1 LKKGSNIYYPSLD
14 SLRAIAVILV
24 IISHWF
30 ASDHFLNRYTSNGT
44 LGVTLFFV
52 LSGFLISGILMNYK
66 TEIDLEVI
74 TIKQTLKIF
83 YIRRAVRIFPI
94 YYVLIG
100 VLLLFQFSLM
110 KDGFW
115 WHFFYLSNVYFWL
128 QGAFHGSLSHFW
140 SLAVEEQFY
149 LIWPMMILLISWK
162 RLPMLL
168 IIGIFSALAFRFM
181 AVDDQNEM
189 ARYLLPGSIDSFCV
203 GAIFALVQRELLPK
217 LSAFL
222 KRKDIQWLG
231 GLGFFVLS
239 QGCLIMPFSVALTSA
254 LYIFLISCAFGF
266 LILGCCQENQVMTRI
281 PLLQNPI
288 LIYIGKI
295 SYGLYLYH
303 NFIPFFYGFN
313 FSWIPISFSMYVVQ
327 LMRFIVLLIV
337 ASASWYFI
345 EKPILRLKNRF
356 TIQNL

>member
-1 LKKGSNIYYPSLD
+1 MKKGNNNYYPSLD
-14 SLRAIAVILV
+14 SLRAIAVIFV

-83 YIRRAVRIFPI
+83 YIRRAIRIFPI

-110 KDGFW
+110 TDSFW

-128 QGAFHGSLSHFW
+128 QGAFNGSLSHFW

-149 LIWPMMILLISWK
+149 LIWPLIILLISWK
-162 RLPMLL
+162 RLPFIM
-168 IIGIFSALAFRFM
+168 ITGIFSALAFRFM
-181 AVDDQNEM
+181 GVDDKNEM

-222 KRKDIQWLG
+222 KRKDTQWLG

-239 QGCLIMPFSVALTSA
+239 QGSLIMPFSADLTSA

-266 LILGCCQENQVMTRI
+266 LILSCCQVNQVKTKI

-288 LIYIGKI
+288 LTYIGKI

-303 NFIPFFYGFN
+303 NFIPFFYGLN
-313 FSWIPISFSMYVVQ
+313 LSWISNSFSMYVVQ
-327 LMRFIVLLIV
+327 LLRFIVLLVV
-337 ASASWYFI
+337 ATASWYFI

-356 TIQNL
+356 TIKNL